1 MTRVH
6 RLWAV
11 GAFFGLGAVITC
23 SHVWGDPTRS
33 RDFHKSP
40 VLEDKIG
47 SRQGDADLPEHLAV
61 SKFADNA
68 VVRYAAQNGDNYIA
82 LQIKPELPAVEAQPR
97 DYLIAVSTTATQAGA
112 PLATAKEI
120 AATIIKDGSPNDRF
134 AIWTINVNPKDLTKG
149 FQEPKNAAK
158 ALGTLNQEY
167 GSGATDLV
175 KNLTKAA
182 TSFEDRAGRQQV
194 IVYLGSGASTI
205 DDNQAGARSKLC
217 SDLVQREIA
226 FYPIPLG
233 SRLDPK
239 NLHTLSS
246 GTGGT
251 PIRMKAG
258 MSVESAVKD
267 LHRALE
273 IPVFYPTRIELPAT
287 VKEFYPAKLPPL
299 RADVSTL
306 LVARIQN
313 AGDISY
319 EIKGTLAG
327 NKHTITKKE
336 ALPESEKDNFF
347 LTEIVNQWR
356 GDKDAPAMLAAE
368 RVLDRSFEQ
377 HQLARLELVA
387 QADEALNLNNLDAA
401 QKLFK
406 QAELFDPEDPEA
418 KTGAKLVDVL
428 KAKKLTKDDLIQQMT
443 PKADDQVTVIKQ
455 AKESTKGKTSGSI
468 DVLSFE
474 RPKKASNQV
483 HRGTR
488 QDLLAMAE
496 LRQPAKGADAG
507 APAVDPLEDVKRRQ
521 QAEDQRVRALIDE
534 SIRRANSA
542 LTSDPD
548 AAHESLKRTLDGIRN
563 NPDLSDKARQ
573 DFEDRLTKALRY
585 VDTQG
590 VIVKRQ
596 QAERMQALAQLNSRR
611 AKEDAAALLEERIRE
626 RLARFHD
633 LMNQGRALEANKAA
647 QLLREDLAN
656 QGVRP
661 PVAVTA
667 AYRQSLITYN
677 LREVRDLERRR
688 QERFL
693 ATLLEVER
701 SAIPFPDEPPVE
713 FPPAATWRALT
724 ALRKEKYENSGFA
737 TETPR
742 RMVEMRNTL
751 NRVIK
756 FEGINDPKATL
767 GEFLESLSDRY
778 DLTFEINEQAFKAA
792 QLNSDAISTAIAEKP
807 LPKMAKV
814 TLSTLLRKVLSRI
827 PNSTPGGTATYI
839 IRPDVIEITTVDFA
853 VAEKSV
859 RVYPVADLVIPIPNS
874 FNQQSVQNQSTIFGF
889 GGSFGLAGA
898 SITVGGLAGGLGGI
912 GGQFGLGGVG
922 LGGAGLG
929 GLGGV
934 GLGGGLGG
942 IGLGGGLGGI
952 GLGGGLGGLGGVG
965 LGGGIQGGLG
975 GQIGGLGGIGLGGGA
990 GGGGINLGVG
1000 GGQLGLSGGQL
1011 GQFGNLGGQFGLQ
1024 GGDDSRVLIQLIRSV
1039 VGTPKDWATLSP
1051 FDQVGRPGFPGQNRG
1066 DDDDP
1071 NANPEGNNLGFYPP
1085 SMALVVK
1092 GTSTMHAR
1100 ATGRAFK
1107 PIDDKGVL
1115 APKDD
1120 KGDRLVI
1127 GPKTDKDDLRAR
1139 IDKSKAK
1146 DETNLAKKD
1155 KNQPGADKAGLEVQ
1169 RDPLVEEWQD
1179 AMGKSVD
1186 QPWQVLAT
1194 ADFLV
1199 QNKKFEQ
1206 AAKFLKAN
1214 LKRGILVEPYVYE
1227 ALSIA
1232 LKETGGSKE
1241 EIERADLSSIDLQP
1255 LDANGYLKASQ
1266 TMTESKRYEYA
1277 LAFCQRASSLE
1288 PNMPQSYAEALD
1300 IAEAAKDA
1308 TGMTWAA
1315 QHLLLRDWPINN
1327 QELHDKAKTKLDSLA
1342 KSLTAEKRL
1351 AEAEKLTSAAG
1362 KSRERDLVIRANWG
1376 GTADVDLKVK
1386 EPSGSV
1392 CSCINR
1398 QTVGGGI
1405 LIGDNLSEPNSES
1418 YVAAQAFSGVYE
1430 ISVDRV
1436 WGTPVGDKVQ
1446 IQIVYNQ
1453 GTPRERT
1460 QVETITLKDNK
1471 PVKISLDEGRRTSLA
1486 QVAPRS
1492 AQMSTPLSIKM
1503 ASTSDIIRKLRNMAE
1518 PSFGT
1523 GAMGGSVAGPGKQT
1537 GDWAAPELGAANGSG
1552 FFAGQNKVNTFISNG
1567 ADLSAQAVISSD
1579 RRSMRVSL
1587 SPVFNTV
1594 TRNLETPVVSNPFI
1608 PGGN

>member
-1 MTRVH
+1 
-6 RLWAV
+6 
-11 GAFFGLGAVITC
+11 
-23 SHVWGDPTRS
+23 
-33 RDFHKSP
+33 
-40 VLEDKIG
+40 LEDTLG
-47 SRQGDADLPEHLAV
+47 SRQSGADLPEHLAV
-61 SKFADNA
+61 SKFADHA

-82 LQIKPELPAVEAQPR
+82 LQIKPELPAVEVQPR

-112 PLATAKEI
+112 PLANAKEI
-120 AATIIKDGSPNDRF
+120 AAAIIKDASPNDRI

-158 ALGTLNQEY
+158 ALGTLSEEY

-217 SDLVQREIA
+217 NDLVQREIA

-239 NLHTLSS
+239 NIHTLSS
-246 GTGGT
+246 GTGGA
-251 PIRMKAG
+251 PIRLKAG

-273 IPVFYPTRIELPAT
+273 IPVFYPTKIELPAT

-313 AGDISY
+313 ANDVSY

-327 NKHTITKKE
+327 NKHTVAKKE

-428 KAKKLTKDDLIQQMT
+428 KHKKLTKDDLIQQMT
-443 PKADDQVTVIKQ
+443 PKADDQVTVIKH
-455 AKESTKGKTSGSI
+455 AKESSKGKTSGSI

-474 RPKKASNQV
+474 RPEKASNQV

-507 APAVDPLEDVKRRQ
+507 APPVDPLEDVKRRQ
-521 QAEDQRVRALIDE
+521 LAEDQRVRALIDE

-573 DFEDRLTKALRY
+573 DFEDRITKALRY

-596 QAERMQALAQLNSRR
+596 QAERMQALANLNSRR
-611 AKEDAAALLEERIRE
+611 AKEDAAAVLEERIRE

-633 LMNQGRALEANKAA
+633 LMNQGRELEANKAA

-667 AYRQSLITYN
+667 AYRQSLIAYN

-701 SAIPFPDEPPVE
+701 SAVPFPDEPPVE

-839 IRPDVIEITTVDFA
+839 IRPDVIEITTIDFA

-874 FNQQSVQNQSTIFGF
+874 FNQQSVQNQATIFGF

-898 SITVGGLAGGLGGI
+898 AITVGGLAGGLGGI

-942 IGLGGGLGGI
+942 LGLGGGLGGL
-952 GLGGGLGGLGGVG
+952 GLGGGLGGVG
-965 LGGGIQGGLG
+965 LGGGLGGFQGGLG
-975 GQIGGLGGIGLGGGA
+975 GQIGGLGGVGLGGGA

-1024 GGDDSRVLIQLIRSV
+1024 GGNQSAVLIQLIRQV
-1039 VGTPKDWATLSP
+1039 VGTPKDWAFLSP

-1107 PIDDKGVL
+1107 PIDDKGVA
-1115 APKDD
+1115 APKED
-1120 KGDRLVI
+1120 KGDRLAQN
-1127 GPKTDKDDLRAR
+1127 TKDDV
-1139 IDKSKAK
+1139 
-1146 DETNLAKKD
+1146 NLAKID
-1155 KNQPGADKAGLEVQ
+1155 KNQGNNLGADVQ
-1169 RDPLVEEWQD
+1169 RDPPVEEWRD
-1179 AMGKSVD
+1179 AIGKSID
-1186 QPWQVLAT
+1186 QPWQILAT

-1214 LKRGILVEPYVYE
+1214 LKRGILVEPYIYE
-1227 ALSIA
+1227 ALAIA
-1232 LKETGGSKE
+1232 LKETGGSKD
-1241 EIERADLSSIDLQP
+1241 EIERAELSSIDLQP

-1288 PNMPQSYAEALD
+1288 PNMPQSYADALD

-1327 QELHDKAKTKLDSLA
+1327 QELHNKAKSKLDSLA
-1342 KSLTAEKRL
+1342 KSLTTEKRL

-1362 KSRERDLVIRANWG
+1362 KSRERDMVIRANWG

-1446 IQIVYNQ
+1446 IQIFYNQ

-1460 QVETITLKDNK
+1460 QVETINLKDNK
-1471 PVKISLDEGRRTSLA
+1471 PIKITLDEGRRTSLA
-1486 QVAPRS
+1486 QVASQS
-1492 AQMSTPLSIKM
+1492 AQAPAPASIKM

-1518 PSFGT
+1518 PSFGN
-1523 GAMGGSVAGPGKQT
+1523 GAMGGGVAGPGQQT
-1537 GDWAAPELGAANGSG
+1537 GEAAPEFGESKNSG
-1552 FFAGQNKVNTFISNG
+1552 FFAGQNKVNTFVSNG